1 MDELQKKKNI
11 NTISSIK
18 PIRRNVKN
26 SRERDQFI
34 DTRCESHIE
43 MGEEEERGWD
53 GRIEGAV
60 SKRSRIKYVGLTD
73 DRNRAC

>member
-1 MDELQKKKNI
+1 M
-11 NTISSIK
+11 
-18 PIRRNVKN
+18 KN

-43 MGEEEERGWD
+43 MGEEGEEGEMEGW
-53 GRIEGAV
+53 RIEGAV